1 MQNTR
6 RRRKPVSAET
16 IARLADEGKDVS
28 RFFTNNGRMA
38 RPIQRVNVDLAP
50 GMLEELDKAATELNI
65 SRQAV
70 IKTLIRQALDQ
81 QYLARGSRAS
91 AKRR

>member
-1 MQNTR
+1 MENTR
-6 RRRKPVSAET
+6 KRRKPVSADA
-16 IARLADEGKDVS
+16 IGRLADEGRDVS
-28 RFFTNNGRMA
+28 RFFTNNGRMTG
-38 RPIQRVNVDLAP
+38 PIQRVNVDLAA
-50 GMLEELDKAATELNI
+50 GMLEELDRAAKELNI

-81 QYLARGSRAS
+81 QYLTRGSRPS

>member
-6 RRRKPVSAET
+6 RRRKPASAEA
-16 IARLADEGKDVS
+16 IARLADEGRDVS
-28 RFFTNNGRMA
+28 RFFTNNGRMMG
-38 RPIQRVNVDLAP
+38 PIQRVNVDLAS
-50 GMLEELDKAATELNI
+50 GMLEELDRAAKELNI

-81 QYLARGSRAS
+81 QYLARGSRTPV
-91 AKRR
+91 KRR